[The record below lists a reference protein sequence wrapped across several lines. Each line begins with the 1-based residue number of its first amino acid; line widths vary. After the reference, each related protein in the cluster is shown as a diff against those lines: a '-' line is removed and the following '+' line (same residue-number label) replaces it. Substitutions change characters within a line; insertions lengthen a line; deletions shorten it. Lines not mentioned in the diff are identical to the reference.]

1 MDSNCTISIL
11 SHSYCNLQVSN
22 SNKLILQATDS
33 KAKYNITFNDRVVAE
48 VLMEVDGFY
57 YIYFTGTGAW
67 EAYHLKQIVQIVIE
81 LNRPYEE
88 ELKAYFDKQQ
98 SGFKNQEIDIDW

>member
-1 MDSNCTISIL
+1 MVN
-11 SHSYCNLQVSN
+11 N

-48 VLMEVDGFY
+48 VLLDVDGFY
-57 YIYFTGTGAW
+57 KIELNGHW
-67 EAYHLKQIVQIVIE
+67 DAYHLKQIAEMVIA

-88 ELKAYFDKQQ
+88 ELKAYFDTQD
-98 SGFKNQEIDIDW
+98 SWIDKGISEF

>member
-1 MDSNCTISIL
+1 MEN
-11 SHSYCNLQVSN
+11 N
-22 SNKLILQATDS
+22 SNKLILQATES
-33 KAKYNITFNDRVVAE
+33 KSKYNIAFNDRVVAE
-48 VLMEVDGFY
+48 VLLDVDGY
-57 YIYFTGTGAW
+57 YKLQIEGGLW
-67 EAYHLKQIVQIVIE
+67 EAHHVLEIAQLVIE